1 MNLLLDLNAAVKVR
15 NCTTQYFDEVQLS
28 HRIMYSDVFDW
39 ILERANGIKD
49 VYGKVCFLYNALKR
63 CLGIDLQKIYG
74 EGSRDGNF
82 WSLLL
87 CYCYFLIQR
96 KGRIMQENEKLAKD
110 AGCVDGVVDIS
121 EIARTP
127 LEDWID
133 NYDVMEMLHISKRT
147 LQTLRSNGKVRF
159 SKIGR
164 KIYYRRQDIQNMLAE
179 NYTMFEIHNEYGK
192 KREKKTA

>member
-1 MNLLLDLNAAVKVR
+1 MNSLLDLNAAVKVR

-28 HRIMYSDVFDW
+28 HRIIYSDVFDW

-63 CLGIDLQKIYG
+63 CFGIDLQKIYG

-82 WSLLL
+82 WSLL

-96 KGRIMQENEKLAKD
+96 KGRVMQENEKLAKE
-110 AGCVDGVVDIS
+110 AVSVDGVVDIS

>member
-1 MNLLLDLNAAVKVR
+1 MNLLLDLNTAVKVR

-28 HRIMYSDVFDW
+28 HRIIYSDVFDW

-63 CLGIDLQKIYG
+63 FLGIDLQKIYG

-82 WSLLL
+82 WSLL

-96 KGRIMQENEKLAKD
+96 KGRVMQENEKLAKD

-133 NYDVMEMLHISKRT
+133 NYDVMEMLHISRRT

>member
-1 MNLLLDLNAAVKVR
+1 MLSFLNLIDAVEVKKCPAQYIGGLEVSVR
-15 NCTTQYFDEVQLS
+15 MPS
-28 HRIMYSDVFDW
+28 GDVFAW
-39 ILERANGIKD
+39 FLERAKGIKD
-49 VYGKVCFLYNALKR
+49 VYGRVCFLYNALKR
-63 CLGIDLQKIYG
+63 YFGIDLQRYYG
-74 EGSRDGNF
+74 KGSRDGDF
-82 WSLLL
+82 WSLL
-87 CYCYFLIQR
+87 CYCYFLIQQ
-96 KGRIMQENEKLAKD
+96 KGRVMQENEKLLKD
-110 AGCVDGVVDIS
+110 AEIVGCVVDKS
-121 EIARTP
+121 VIAQTP

-133 NYDVMEMLHISKRT
+133 NYDVMKMLHISRRT

>member
-1 MNLLLDLNAAVKVR
+1 
-15 NCTTQYFDEVQLS
+15 
-28 HRIMYSDVFDW
+28 
-39 ILERANGIKD
+39 
-49 VYGKVCFLYNALKR
+49 
-63 CLGIDLQKIYG
+63 
-74 EGSRDGNF
+74 
-82 WSLLL
+82 
-87 CYCYFLIQR
+87 
-96 KGRIMQENEKLAKD
+96 MQENEKLAKD
-110 AGCVDGVVDIS
+110 AGCVDCVVDIS

>member
-1 MNLLLDLNAAVKVR
+1 MNSLLDLNAAVKVR
-15 NCTTQYFDEVQLS
+15 KCPAQYIGDLEVS
-28 HRIMYSDVFDW
+28 VRMPSGDVFDW

-63 CLGIDLQKIYG
+63 CLGFDLQKIYG

-82 WSLLL
+82 WSLL

-96 KGRIMQENEKLAKD
+96 KGRVMQDKEKLAKD

>member
-1 MNLLLDLNAAVKVR
+1 MKN
-15 NCTTQYFDEVQLS
+15 YFDLTEGVVMRKSPIQYLDMLEVETMLP
-28 HRIMYSDVFDW
+28 YSDVLDW
-39 ILERANGIKD
+39 IFERANGIKD
-49 VYGKVCFLYNALKR
+49 VYGKVCYLYNALKR
-63 CLGIDLQKIYG
+63 CLSIDLQKIYG

-82 WSLLL
+82 WSLL

-96 KGRIMQENEKLAKD
+96 KGRVMQEKEKLAKD
-110 AGCVDGVVDIS
+110 TGCVDGEADIS

-133 NYDVMEMLHISKRT
+133 NYDVMEMLHISRRT
-147 LQTLRSNGKVRF
+147 LQTLRSNGKVQF

>member
-1 MNLLLDLNAAVKVR
+1 MNSLLDLNAAVKVR
-15 NCTTQYFDEVQLS
+15 KCPAQYIGDLEVS
-28 HRIMYSDVFDW
+28 VRMPSGDVFDW

-82 WSLLL
+82 WSLL

-96 KGRIMQENEKLAKD
+96 KGRVMQENEKLAKD

>member
-1 MNLLLDLNAAVKVR
+1 MSSHLDLINAAKVR
-15 NCTTQYFDEVQLS
+15 NCTTQYIDELEVS
-28 HRIMYSDVFDW
+28 YRIMYSDVFAW
-39 ILERANGIKD
+39 ILERANGIED
-49 VYGKVCFLYNALKR
+49 VYGRVCYLYNALKR
-63 CLGIDLQKIYG
+63 CLGIDLQRIYG

-82 WSLLL
+82 WSLL

-96 KGRIMQENEKLAKD
+96 KGRVMQENEKLVKED
-110 AGCVDGVVDIS
+110 EIVGCVVDKS
-121 EIARTP
+121 VIARTP

-164 KIYYRRQDIQNMLAE
+164 KIYYRRQDIQNMLAD

>member
-1 MNLLLDLNAAVKVR
+1 MNLLLDLNDTVKVR
-15 NCTTQYFDEVQLS
+15 NCTTQYFDELQLS

-63 CLGIDLQKIYG
+63 CLSIDLQKIYG

-82 WSLLL
+82 WSML

-96 KGRIMQENEKLAKD
+96 KGRVMQDKEKLAKD
-110 AGCVDGVVDIS
+110 AGCVVGVVDIS

-164 KIYYRRQDIQNMLAE
+164 KIFYRRQDIQNMLAE

>member
-1 MNLLLDLNAAVKVR
+1 MKSYIDFSEDVVLRKSPVQYMDSLEVSARLL
-15 NCTTQYFDEVQLS
+15 E
-28 HRIMYSDVFDW
+28 SDVFGW

-82 WSLLL
+82 WSLL

-96 KGRIMQENEKLAKD
+96 KGRVMQENEKLAKD
-110 AGCVDGVVDIS
+110 AVSVDGVVDIS

>member
-1 MNLLLDLNAAVKVR
+1 MNLLLDLNTAVKVR

-28 HRIMYSDVFDW
+28 HRIIYSDVFDW

-63 CLGIDLQKIYG
+63 FLGIDLQKIYG

-82 WSLLL
+82 WSLL

-96 KGRIMQENEKLAKD
+96 KGRVMQENEKLAKE
-110 AGCVDGVVDIS
+110 AVSVDGVVDIS

-192 KREKKTA
+192 KRENKTA